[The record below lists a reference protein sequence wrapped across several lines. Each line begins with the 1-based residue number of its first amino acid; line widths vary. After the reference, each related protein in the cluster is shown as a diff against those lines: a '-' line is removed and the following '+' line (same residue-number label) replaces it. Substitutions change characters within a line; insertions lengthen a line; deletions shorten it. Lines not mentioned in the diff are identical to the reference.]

1 MTNEKNGIKAWRTL
15 SSEYLVRRPWLTA
28 RRDSVELPNGN
39 VYDEY
44 YVLEYPD
51 WVNMV
56 AITDD
61 GQMIIERQWR
71 QAIGEISSEIPAGVI
86 EKGEQ
91 PLAAAQRELAE
102 ETGFT
107 GGVWTELMTIAPNSS
122 TMNNRCHCF
131 LAEGVTKTEGQH
143 LDATED
149 LEVLLKSKKEVFD
162 MLMQGKFHQAMM
174 VAPLYKYFLMN
185 VIER

>member
-1 MTNEKNGIKAWRTL
+1 
-15 SSEYLVRRPWLTA
+15 
-28 RRDSVELPNGN
+28 
-39 VYDEY
+39 
-44 YVLEYPD
+44 
-51 WVNMV
+51 
-56 AITDD
+56 
-61 GQMIIERQWR
+61 
-71 QAIGEISSEIPAGVI
+71 
-86 EKGEQ
+86 
-91 PLAAAQRELAE
+91 
-102 ETGFT
+102 
-107 GGVWTELMTIAPNSS
+107 MTIAPNSS